1 MYYVSTNNTTLLS
14 LWGLPINV
22 LHNGH
27 IPHVGLSHRGQQ
39 PPTSQGELHE
49 IASRVLNLYIDSDWK
64 IKILN

>member
-1 MYYVSTNNTTLLS
+1 MY
-14 LWGLPINV
+14 LPIIRHYLV
-22 LHNGH
+22 CGGFQLMSFIMSH

-64 IKILN
+64 MKILN